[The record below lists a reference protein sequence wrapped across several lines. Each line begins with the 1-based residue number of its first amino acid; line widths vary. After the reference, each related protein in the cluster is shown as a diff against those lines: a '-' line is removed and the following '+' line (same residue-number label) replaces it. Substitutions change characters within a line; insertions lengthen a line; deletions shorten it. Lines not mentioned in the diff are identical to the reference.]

1 MWTIWKVG
9 NNVYQR
15 YISGDTKVIG
25 RSPTDQGRE
34 EAKVQQTEA
43 ADTKSPGRDRSPS
56 VEFKP
61 KAEED
66 HEDFQDVKTEA
77 GDPAVEDS
85 GDTPDASTAI
95 LASIALKD
103 PLTVGGDN
111 RAGAYER
118 LFGFPPPPGD
128 TCMGKSGSQS
138 SAVPSRL
145 KTLATRIGQ
154 KSEGRRYTDSTSG
167 PRDNSESKRT
177 VTAVIWPKNQLH
189 GTAEYTVRVID
200 PCECHRESRA
210 DDFTL
215 KKDVIKAL
223 RPAYELYQR
232 PTTIGLSTA
241 HHTQLLEQSIW
252 KAVTSSPS
260 SPIPSG
266 TDFTVKYRENED
278 EGRTYM
284 RQLIDGTATPGTD
297 GQKLD
302 IPDCTWL
309 KLI

>member
-1 MWTIWKVG
+1 MSDYSTSVEPPNLLSTLNLSPLSKLVATSVVTAASLWTIWKVG

-103 PLTVGGDN
+103 PLTVGETTGLEPTSAYSDSLRLQEIHVWE
-111 RAGAYER
+111 RADHNPQ
-118 LFGFPPPPGD
+118 LCPPG
-128 TCMGKSGSQS
+128 
-138 SAVPSRL
+138 
-145 KTLATRIGQ
+145 
-154 KSEGRRYTDSTSG
+154 
-167 PRDNSESKRT
+167 
-177 VTAVIWPKNQLH
+177 
-189 GTAEYTVRVID
+189 
-200 PCECHRESRA
+200 
-210 DDFTL
+210 
-215 KKDVIKAL
+215 
-223 RPAYELYQR
+223 
-232 PTTIGLSTA
+232 
-241 HHTQLLEQSIW
+241 
-252 KAVTSSPS
+252 
-260 SPIPSG
+260 
-266 TDFTVKYRENED
+266 
-278 EGRTYM
+278 
-284 RQLIDGTATPGTD
+284 
-297 GQKLD
+297 
-302 IPDCTWL
+302 
-309 KLI
+309 